1 MTDLDDSAARA
12 ASALG
17 TPAAAGGDGHAARGH
32 PRSAAAGIALVL
44 ASAICFGTLPIFA
57 RIAYDSGADTS
68 TVLLLRFS
76 AAAAIM
82 WTVLRARGA
91 ALPRGKGLAMLV
103 GMGGIGYAGQAFS
116 YFTAVD
122 LGSAGLA
129 ALLLYLYPAVVA
141 ILSRVV
147 FRHPLS
153 LLQALAIGMALVGS
167 LLTIGRAG
175 DGTPLGVLFGVLA
188 ALIYS
193 VYILT
198 GARLPAGI
206 TATASTTVVT
216 SSAAVVF
223 AGVVLARGAHLPQTA
238 LGLARRPRHRA
249 RLHRAGGGP
258 LPGRARAPRAGA
270 GLGLLDPRARHHADP
285 RRDVA
290 RRAGDLAAGRGRRA
304 HPRGGGAARPRG
316 RRQVR
321 SGRRP
326 VGGRPGHISL
336 REKCPGRTEGLP
348 PR

>member
-12 ASALG
+12 ASAHG

-32 PRSAAAGIALVL
+32 PRSAAVGITLVL

-82 WTVLRARGA
+82 WAVLRARGA

-175 DGTPLGVLFGVLA
+175 DGTPLGALFGVLA

-238 LGLARRPRHRA
+238 LGWGAVLGIALVCTVLAVALFLAGLERLGPVRASVYSTLEPATTLILAATLLGEQVTWLRAAGAALILAAVVLLARGER
-249 RLHRAGGGP
+249 
-258 LPGRARAPRAGA
+258 
-270 GLGLLDPRARHHADP
+270 
-285 RRDVA
+285 
-290 RRAGDLAAGRGRRA
+290 
-304 HPRGGGAARPRG
+304 
-316 RRQVR
+316 
-321 SGRRP
+321 
-326 VGGRPGHISL
+326 
-336 REKCPGRTEGLP
+336 
-348 PR
+348 